1 MTCHFFRFYF
11 NLGSPCYQLLLS
23 GAGRLALPTPLVSF
37 LTWTSRIPEEH
48 FKTLKKL
55 TAIFQRIKFQRC
67 CIYILPP
74 LEIFYLKKSSLF
86 LKPWY
91 SESVSNQTLTSRCCF
106 PERNHLDWRSASLAV
121 VNSCNGFLLSKKYWI
136 VAAVNIFWTY
146 IF

>member
-106 PERNHLDWRSASLAV
+106 PERTTSIGGHRLWQWSTHAMDSFCQKSIE
-121 VNSCNGFLLSKKYWI
+121 LLLQS
-136 VAAVNIFWTY
+136 IFFNMY
-146 IF
+146 F